1 MSEGIGSAGSMD
13 ANQTGAAK
21 RSLFRRALD
30 FVFRRSADATLR
42 ESLEG
47 VIVEH
52 QGSEQDFS
60 AQERS
65 MLLNIVEFGQLR
77 VDDVMVPRADVIAV
91 DADMPLEDL
100 IKEFHDASHSRLPV
114 YRETLDDPLGMYH
127 IKDLLGL
134 LVAEW
139 DGEEVKANA
148 VAKLRR
154 PVLFVPPSMP
164 AIDLFVKMQTT
175 RMHMALVIDEYGGT
189 DGLVTIE
196 DLVEQVVG
204 ELDDEHDVEEGP
216 LLERRGVG
224 RYVADARMPLDE
236 FEELLGQKLATSEDE
251 EDIDTLGGLIF
262 SMVDRVPQRGEIIT
276 HITGIEFEIVDADP
290 RRVKTMRIK
299 MDKGLAASIESQL
312 QPSGAE

>member
-1 MSEGIGSAGSMD
+1 
-13 ANQTGAAK
+13 
-21 RSLFRRALD
+21 
-30 FVFRRSADATLR
+30 
-42 ESLEG
+42 
-47 VIVEH
+47 
-52 QGSEQDFS
+52 
-60 AQERS
+60 
-65 MLLNIVEFGQLR
+65 
-77 VDDVMVPRADVIAV
+77 
-91 DADMPLEDL
+91 
-100 IKEFHDASHSRLPV
+100 
-114 YRETLDDPLGMYH
+114 MYH